1 MTPLHR
7 LRIAL
12 PLVAIFLYHA
22 IVASANDDVKP
33 THDPLIFPPSSMSSD
48 ADPSISDPP
57 PPPSLSLSP
66 QQNPTDSTS
75 NTQQGSP
82 GIASNQTVQSQTSSP
97 HTSPSLQTPYSGD
110 TRAHNKAASALNL
123 VHVPLKTSCEI
134 LRQFYNSTGGIDWS
148 NQDGW
153 QYVDSVTI
161 PAGPQTPRY
170 NQRDA
175 GTAGSV
181 KSEVYKRSTG
191 SRHVED
197 APSDP
202 PPPSNS
208 YKLPPPAGSVPS
220 PSMDDASI
228 DSLPVPTTNPP
239 MNMDPNNCCGWYGVV
254 CIGPDGII
262 PPPWP
267 PYDDDLITNRASLPG
282 YGAGSSGTEA
292 QRGPLRKRDL
302 PPGSPFYNYHN
313 RNPHRGGGSGH
324 DHGSG
329 SRGTGGKDNRRH
341 PDKDNDDGASADGDG
356 YHDDDDHDDDD
367 DGPPP
372 PPIAPPTTT
381 RPGGRG
387 QQIDDWYIIELH
399 LGFNGLK
406 GPVPSELGNLINLM
420 ILDISNNDLTG
431 ELPESYGKL
440 TRLKRLDVSSNKI
453 TGAFPEAV
461 TKMTSIQELV
471 IKNNYL
477 TGPLPLS
484 IMKLKQ
490 LTELS
495 IANNE
500 FDSMLPSGLF
510 ASLTKL
516 RVINISQNGFTG
528 EIGPEVGSLAGLL
541 KFSARANELTGR
553 IPKEFGG
560 CKQLQYLN
568 LGDNHFSGEL
578 PESIYGLQTLSV
590 LELPGNK
597 LSGAISP
604 RIGDLLSL
612 TRLILSHNDFNGTIP
627 VEIQNLTRL
636 EYMVINYNKFDGI
649 FPVAVAPPQITIC
662 IVQPNE
668 FTGCPPNASIDTSTT
683 LAYQCNLD
691 CRDRVI
697 HPEIYDDISMAQTI
711 RRQVVN
717 SSPLAS
723 AMLLLF
729 GMAMQVL

>member
-1 MTPLHR
+1 M
-7 LRIAL
+7 IARRSFYFRSTATAF
-12 PLVAIFLYHA
+12 PIAITIA
-22 IVASANDDVKP
+22 ATAK
-33 THDPLIFPPSSMSSD
+33 
-48 ADPSISDPP
+48 
-57 PPPSLSLSP
+57 SP
-66 QQNPTDSTS
+66 
-75 NTQQGSP
+75 
-82 GIASNQTVQSQTSSP
+82 
-97 HTSPSLQTPYSGD
+97 
-110 TRAHNKAASALNL
+110 
-123 VHVPLKTSCEI
+123 
-134 LRQFYNSTGGIDWS
+134 TGGIDWS

-161 PAGPQTPRY
+161 PAGPQAPRY
-170 NQRDA
+170 NHWDTES
-175 GTAGSV
+175 TASV
-181 KSEVYKRSTG
+181 KSRVDKRSNG
-191 SRHVED
+191 NGHVKL
-197 APSDP
+197 APPKP
-202 PPPSNS
+202 PPPSTS
-208 YKLPPPAGSVPS
+208 YKLPPPAGPVSS
-220 PSMDDASI
+220 PSMDDGPI
-228 DSLPVPTTNPP
+228 DSLPVPTTNPAT
-239 MNMDPNNCCGWYGVV
+239 NMDPNNCCGWYGVV

-267 PYDDDLITNRASLPG
+267 PYDDDLITSRVSLPG
-282 YGAGSSGTEA
+282 YGAEPSGAEGQHGS
-292 QRGPLRKRDL
+292 LRKRDL

-356 YHDDDDHDDDD
+356 YHDDDDHDDDY
-367 DGPPP
+367 DGPLP

-406 GPVPSELGNLINLM
+406 GPVPEELGNLVNLM

-431 ELPESYGKL
+431 ELPESYGNL

-453 TGAFPEAV
+453 TGTFPEAV
-461 TKMTSIQELV
+461 TKMTNIQELV

-553 IPKEFGG
+553 IPKEFGS

-590 LELPGNK
+590 LELPDNK
-597 LSGAISP
+597 LSGPISP
-604 RIGDLLSL
+604 RIGNLLSL

-627 VEIQNLTRL
+627 IEIQNLTRL

-649 FPVAVAPPQITIC
+649 FPIAVAPPQITIC

-668 FTGCPPNASIDTSTT
+668 FTGCPPNASMDTSTT

-697 HPEIYDDISMAQTI
+697 HPEIYDDISMAQSI
-711 RRQVVN
+711 RRQMLG

-723 AMLLLF
+723 AMLLLL
-729 GMAMQVL
+729 GVAMQVL